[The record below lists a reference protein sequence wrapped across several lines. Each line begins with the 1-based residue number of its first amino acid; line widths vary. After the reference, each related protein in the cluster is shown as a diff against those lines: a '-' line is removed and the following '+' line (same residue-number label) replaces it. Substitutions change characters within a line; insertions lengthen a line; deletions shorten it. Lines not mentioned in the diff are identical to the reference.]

1 VLTKDGYILT
11 NNHVVATAQGSTVQ
25 VTFSNGKTA
34 TADIVGTNPTN
45 DIAVIK
51 AEGVSGVTA
60 ATFADSSQV
69 QVGDS
74 VLAIGSPLGLDG
86 TVTAGIVSGL
96 HRDLGASGNGGG
108 GGRARGEQ
116 STITDAIQTDAAINP
131 GNSGGALVDTAG
143 RVIGIN
149 TAIATDGNS
158 DGNIGVGFAIP
169 SNTAKQ
175 LADQIIAGQR

>member
-1 VLTKDGYILT
+1 
-11 NNHVVATAQGSTVQ
+11 
-25 VTFSNGKTA
+25 
-34 TADIVGTNPTN
+34 VGTNPTN

-51 AEGVSGVTA
+51 AQGESGLSA

-96 HRDLGASGNGGG
+96 HRDLGAGGNGGS
-108 GGRARGEQ
+108 GRNRGEQ

-149 TAIATDGNS
+149 TAIATAGSS

-169 SNTAKQ
+169 SNTANQ